1 MEIFMYQIIKSS
13 IIITI
18 AGMLLVALTSMF
30 LEKYTVRLRYI
41 LWLILFIVL
50 IIPFNIPSGHIFSF
64 DISNSILQNEVNN
77 NSIIIDNAVTNNAVT
92 NNAVTNTYTVDK
104 NNASLNNE
112 AIHTDENV
120 NSNEN
125 LDVTNRVNNNKDT
138 VSQEKASIKVIDILF
153 AIWTVGVVVS
163 ILYNICGYGIFLHKL
178 RKNRV
183 GKTDDNILNQF
194 ESTKKMLCIVS
205 DIELEVNNYVTGPI
219 IVGLF
224 KKRYIYQT
232 RNMMKM
238 FLIWSCVM
246 S

>member
-77 NSIIIDNAVTNNAVT
+77 
-92 NNAVTNTYTVDK
+92 TYTVDK

-163 ILYNICGYGIFLHKL
+163 ILCNICGYGIFLHKL

>member
-64 DISNSILQNEVNN
+64 DISNSILQNEVN
-77 NSIIIDNAVTNNAVT
+77 
-92 NNAVTNTYTVDK
+92 NTYTVDK

>member
-77 NSIIIDNAVTNNAVT
+77 NSIIIDNAVTNNAV
-92 NNAVTNTYTVDK
+92 NNTYTVDK

-238 FLIWSCVM
+238 LLIWSCVM

>member
-77 NSIIIDNAVTNNAVT
+77 N
-92 NNAVTNTYTVDK
+92 
-104 NNASLNNE
+104 
-112 AIHTDENV
+112 
-120 NSNEN
+120 
-125 LDVTNRVNNNKDT
+125 KDT
-138 VSQEKASIKVIDILF
+138 VSKEKASIKVIDILF

>member
-112 AIHTDENV
+112 VIHTDENV

-138 VSQEKASIKVIDILF
+138 VSQE
-153 AIWTVGVVVS
+153 
-163 ILYNICGYGIFLHKL
+163 N
-178 RKNRV
+178 
-183 GKTDDNILNQF
+183 NILNQF